1 MIHDSAAQHTTSW
14 RREKE
19 EDCPFILYF
28 YPLSVSVVILL
39 FNLGHYSQEQCQK
52 LLSQEV
58 DYTCNGWKLC
68 TSDLTAL
75 NMLQIHFLIMFN
87 IMFLL
92 FILQL
97 ASGEAVDVEEFLCQ
111 IQRLVSICY
120 SMSSI

>member
-1 MIHDSAAQHTTSW
+1 MTQPHSILLAGE
-14 RREKE
+14 REKE

-39 FNLGHYSQEQCQK
+39 LTWGITVKSNAKSC
-52 LLSQEV
+52 LSQEV

-87 IMFLL
+87 VMFLL

-97 ASGEAVDVEEFLCQ
+97 ASGEAVDVEEFYVKYKGL
-111 IQRLVSICY
+111 
-120 SMSSI
+120 